1 MDVVSSW
8 PWDSQNKLILNN
20 RREKYAVFRN
30 PQVCILVRG
39 EDVALKKVRI
49 IRTTPLYFL
58 LNTLNRLS
66 PNINMQLLRTVL
78 HTFLVVLLER
88 ICSNITTFHLW

>member
-30 PQVCILVRG
+30 PQVCILVEGGGGRRSF
-39 EDVALKKVRI
+39 KK
-49 IRTTPLYFL
+49 
-58 LNTLNRLS
+58 S
-66 PNINMQLLRTVL
+66 PYNQNNAFVFRAVFT
-78 HTFLVVLLER
+78 
-88 ICSNITTFHLW
+88 